1 MWWAM
6 REWKPWLDW
15 KKTSIRSLYPARITT
30 RSSRWFSMAC
40 SSISIA
46 SWP

>member
-6 REWKPWLDW
+6 RELIPGFMAKNP
-15 KKTSIRSLYPARITT
+15 SIRSLYPARITT
-30 RSSRWFSMAC
+30 SSSRWFSMTC
-40 SSISIA
+40 NRISIA